1 MDNKLKDQL
10 LEIKD
15 ELVTITKE
23 IDALKLSSP
32 TRATLNQLLE
42 LDIRVCNIE
51 KITDEVIAK
60 NYFCD
65 II

>member
-42 LDIRVCNIE
+42 LDIRVCNLE
-51 KITDEVIAK
+51 KITDEIIAK

>member
-32 TRATLNQLLE
+32 TMDTLNQLLE
-42 LDIRVCNIE
+42 LDIRVCNLE
-51 KITDEVIAK
+51 KITDEIIAK
-60 NYFCD
+60 NSFCD

>member
-42 LDIRVCNIE
+42 LDIRVCNLE

>member
-42 LDIRVCNIE
+42 LDIRVCNLE
-51 KITDEVIAK
+51 KITDEIIAK
-60 NYFCD
+60 NSFCD

>member
-15 ELVTITKE
+15 ELFTITKE

-42 LDIRVCNIE
+42 LDIRVCNLE
-51 KITDEVIAK
+51 KITDEIIAK
-60 NYFCD
+60 NSFCD

>member
-51 KITDEVIAK
+51 KITDEIIAK